1 MTVRRMCELAG
12 VSRAGFYREPSQ
24 AAESSRDDSLA
35 AELEELAGKRRRY
48 GYRRMT
54 EELHDRGWVVNHK
67 RVLKVMRKRHLLCRR
82 RQRWMRTTDSRHG
95 LASYPNLARQL
106 KVSGLNQLWVA
117 DISYI
122 PLQQGFAYL
131 AVILDAYSRRVIG
144 WALQETLEA
153 GLTLAALR
161 MALRKRGAPAGLI
174 HHSDHGLQYA
184 CRAYVDLL
192 QAHGIASSMSRIGNP
207 YDNAIAESFFK
218 TLKIEEVYG
227 SEYQHVRHARARL
240 RGYIDF
246 YNQQRLHSA
255 LGYLS
260 PVALEA
266 KLPGAALTGRPPGSP
281 A

>member
-1 MTVRRMCELAG
+1 MTVRKMCELAG
-12 VSRAGFYREPSQ
+12 VSRAGFYRGPGQ
-24 AAESSRDDSLA
+24 VAELSRDDSLT
-35 AELEELAGKRRRY
+35 AELQKIAGKRRRY

-54 EELHDRGWVVNHK
+54 GELQAHGWVVNHK
-67 RVLKVMRKRHLLCRR
+67 RVLALMRKRHLLCRR

-95 LASYPNLARQL
+95 LASYPNLTRGL

-131 AVILDAYSRRVIG
+131 AVILDAHSRRVIG
-144 WALQETLEA
+144 WALQENLEA

-161 MALRKRGAPAGLI
+161 MALRKRGSPAGLV
-174 HHSDHGLQYA
+174 HHSDRGSQYA
-184 CRAYVDLL
+184 CRSYVDLL
-192 QAHGIASSMSRIGNP
+192 RAHGIRSSMSRIGNP

-240 RGYIDF
+240 RGYIEL
-246 YNQQRLHSA
+246 YNRQRLHSA

-260 PVALEA
+260 PVEFEA
-266 KLPGAALTGRPPGSP
+266 KLQGAGSTRPFD
-281 A
+281 

>member
-1 MTVRRMCELAG
+1 MTVRKMCELAG
-12 VSRAGFYREPSQ
+12 VSRAGFYRGPGQ
-24 AAESSRDDSLA
+24 VADLSRDDSLT
-35 AELEELAGKRRRY
+35 AELQKIAGKRRRY

-54 EELHDRGWVVNHK
+54 GELQAHGWVVNHK
-67 RVLKVMRKRHLLCRR
+67 RVLALMRKRHLLCRR

-95 LASYPNLARQL
+95 LASYPNLTRGL

-131 AVILDAYSRRVIG
+131 AVILDAHSRRVIG
-144 WALQETLEA
+144 WALQENLEA

-161 MALRKRGAPAGLI
+161 MALRKRGSPAGLV
-174 HHSDHGLQYA
+174 HHSDRGSQYA
-184 CRAYVDLL
+184 CRSYVDLL
-192 QAHGIASSMSRIGNP
+192 RAHGIRSSMSRIGNP

-240 RGYIDF
+240 RGYIEL
-246 YNQQRLHSA
+246 YNRQRLHSA

-260 PVALEA
+260 PVEFEA
-266 KLPGAALTGRPPGSP
+266 KLQGAVSTRPFD
-281 A
+281 